1 MADGHV
7 YTFFELKHRQRQEDL
22 KEKTD
27 RQAGRDGQKGRQL
40 WGNRH
45 RHGHRRTYIHIKSE
59 NESRQGKIRLNTLE
73 NTMRQIINIRTQH
86 GKET

>member
-1 MADGHV
+1 M
-7 YTFFELKHRQRQEDL
+7 QRQ
-22 KEKTD
+22 TD
-27 RQAGRDGQKGRQL
+27 RQAGRDGQKGRPL

-45 RHGHRRTYIHIKSE
+45 RHGHRHTYIHIKSE
-59 NESRQGKIRLNTLE
+59 NESHQGKIRLNTLE